1 MKTTIAFLVSVVV
14 LLARACAGE
23 TVYLELRCS
32 AVFPSTNYA
41 VPAGRVIQLVD
52 YFGPSST
59 PEDILGSAIRVRY
72 IRPEGST
79 YAALGIPST
88 IVGPCS
94 IEMLWTKELHPTIGI
109 YWATLKEFDA
119 VEAGPSVKLSLEA
132 STNLPNFGPASAYFR
147 TVKAKD

>member
-1 MKTTIAFLVSVVV
+1 MKTTIAFLVC
-14 LLARACAGE
+14 LLALVARACAGE
-23 TVYLELRCS
+23 TVHLELRCS
-32 AVFPSTNYA
+32 EIFPSTNYA

-52 YFGPSST
+52 YFGPPSSSQNFF
-59 PEDILGSAIRVRY
+59 GSAIRVRY

-79 YAALGIPST
+79 YATIGVPST

-94 IEMLWTKELHPTIGI
+94 IEMVWTGAIHPSIGV

>member
-1 MKTTIAFLVSVVV
+1 MKTTIAFLLC
-14 LLARACAGE
+14 LLALVARVCAGE

-32 AVFPSTNYA
+32 PVYPSTNYT

-52 YFGPSST
+52 YFGPSSSAS
-59 PEDILGSAIRVRY
+59 DIFGSAIRVRY

-79 YAALGIPST
+79 YATMGVPST
-88 IVGPCS
+88 VLGPCTV
-94 IEMLWTKELHPTIGI
+94 EMIWTKELHPSIGI

-119 VEAGPSVKLSLEA
+119 IEAGPAVKLSLEA